1 MMELSAPPPRGHPL
15 LAGLRRPPS
24 IPASPLL
31 LPHLSSCPITN
42 RSLFASH
49 SAKSLSLVSDAG
61 WGRPRDRP
69 PRARASDEDASMVV
83 VHDDAGSKRVDGPSF
98 LMRSSYGEGDNPDG
112 GEQIAEAANNLL
124 SKLNLKIDSE
134 EAYGILFYVAGA
146 LAALWISAAFVSSID
161 SLPVF
166 PKVME
171 VVGLGFTI
179 WFSTRYLIFKE
190 NRDELFTKLDELKE
204 KILGPSNK

>member
-1 MMELSAPPPRGHPL
+1 
-15 LAGLRRPPS
+15 
-24 IPASPLL
+24 
-31 LPHLSSCPITN
+31 
-42 RSLFASH
+42 
-49 SAKSLSLVSDAG
+49 
-61 WGRPRDRP
+61 
-69 PRARASDEDASMVV
+69 
-83 VHDDAGSKRVDGPSF
+83 
-98 LMRSSYGEGDNPDG
+98 MRSSYEEGDNPDG
-112 GEQIAEAANNLL
+112 GEQIAEAAENLL

-134 EAYGILFYVAGA
+134 EQYGILIYVAGA
-146 LAALWISAAFVSSID
+146 VTALWISAALVSSID

-190 NRDELFTKLDELKE
+190 NRDELFTKLNELKE

>member
-1 MMELSAPPPRGHPL
+1 MMELSAPPPRGLPL

-31 LPHLSSCPITN
+31 LPHLSSCPIPN
-42 RSLFASH
+42 RSLVASH
-49 SAKSLSLVSDAG
+49 SAKFVSLVSDAG
-61 WGRPRDRP
+61 WGRPGGRP
-69 PRARASDEDASMVV
+69 PRARASDEETSTVV
-83 VHDDAGSKRVDGPSF
+83 VHDDAGSKRVEGPSF
-98 LMRSSYGEGDNPDG
+98 LMRPLYGEGDNPDG

-146 LAALWISAAFVSSID
+146 LVAVWISAAFVSSID

-204 KILGPSNK
+204 KILGPGNK